1 VTSQSSGL
9 ILAKRISLIVAGMI
23 AAAGLGWLS
32 SRHLAHGSKS
42 LSPRQQL
49 EQQSTVLLT
58 QQQQQDLSPQDQQKL
73 LEQLLVLGRYPEAQA
88 LLEDLASKRPETI
101 LFGLM
106 LAELKRSNGEL
117 QAAQNEI
124 NRLLTLNPENFEVIK
139 MKTMLDLEAGHER
152 DVITELNT
160 KFENREKGKRLPL
173 GLLLADVLRQA
184 NQKESAAKVYRL
196 LAKED
201 LLDARPL
208 LALAMLRQEQGKGQ
222 QAQRLL
228 REARARRTNSNEP
241 DPLIDGLAS
250 QWGLI
255 STRKESSGSQSAPK
269 ANSGLTTKPDQ
280 TPPRPKP

>member
-1 VTSQSSGL
+1 MTSQSSGL

>member
-1 VTSQSSGL
+1 
-9 ILAKRISLIVAGMI
+9 MI
-23 AAAGLGWLS
+23 AAADLGWLS

-124 NRLLTLNPENFEVIK
+124 NRLLTFNPENFEVIK
-139 MKTMLDLEAGHER
+139 MKTMFDLEAGHER